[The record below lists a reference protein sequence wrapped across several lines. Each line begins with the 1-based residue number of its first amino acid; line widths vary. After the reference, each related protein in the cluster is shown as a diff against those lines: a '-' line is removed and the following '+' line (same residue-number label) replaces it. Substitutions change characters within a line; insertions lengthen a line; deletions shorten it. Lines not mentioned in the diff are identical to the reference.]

1 MPGFLLRKTYA
12 SLSALLNNSFYVL
25 FHGHF
30 NKTLIQTNVLLIP
43 LFVEG
48 NSSRAACITKLHY
61 FVVIDSYPAFNSECE
76 RWSFDPWKTVQTSQK
91 TSRYYLL
98 NLSVFCFEPKKATFA
113 VCNSCHSQHLCPLKC
128 SDWNFLIQS
137 IDWWTWNETLSDSY
151 LNGTKIFIVQFLV
164 YGRIFWIS
172 GIT

>member
-61 FVVIDSYPAFNSECE
+61 FVVIDSYPAFNSECK
-76 RWSFDPWKTVQTSQK
+76 RWSFDPWKTVQTSQE

-98 NLSVFCFEPKKATFA
+98 NLSVFSFEPKKLLLLYATVVTVNIYALWNAQIGTSWFSQSIGELEMKLCLILTLMA
-113 VCNSCHSQHLCPLKC
+113 PRFLSCNS
-128 SDWNFLIQS
+128 
-137 IDWWTWNETLSDSY
+137 
-151 LNGTKIFIVQFLV
+151 
-164 YGRIFWIS
+164 
-172 GIT
+172 